1 MKKGYTE
8 RKNQEIDIY
17 IENQEYIANNYVMK
31 CFSVYMILYTGLFI
45 VNQMSI
51 FTIDKKLMMLA
62 YIPSL
67 IIYFFTCLITK
78 RLSMSHSSMKYI
90 ILFCFMSVSTI
101 TGVFLTYHVVV
112 AMVLPL
118 LYALLYSSKATMRY
132 IYILTIISTIIIV
145 YGGYYYGLCDAN
157 MVLLTEKNLQGYLSE
172 VLVPGD
178 FDHSVT
184 DEKSQKVTRE
194 NDQKSHL
201 TPLIIQFP
209 EDCQKQF
216 LPFL

>member
-1 MKKGYTE
+1 
-8 RKNQEIDIY
+8 
-17 IENQEYIANNYVMK
+17 
-31 CFSVYMILYTGLFI
+31 
-45 VNQMSI
+45 
-51 FTIDKKLMMLA
+51 
-62 YIPSL
+62 
-67 IIYFFTCLITK
+67 
-78 RLSMSHSSMKYI
+78 
-90 ILFCFMSVSTI
+90 MSVSTI

-184 DEKSQKVTRE
+184 GEKSQKVTRE